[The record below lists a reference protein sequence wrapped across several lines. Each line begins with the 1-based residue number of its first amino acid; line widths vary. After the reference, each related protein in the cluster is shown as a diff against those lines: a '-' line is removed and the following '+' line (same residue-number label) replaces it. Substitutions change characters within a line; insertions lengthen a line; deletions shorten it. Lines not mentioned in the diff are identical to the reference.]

1 MAEMGRSSV
10 AAGRGG
16 YQELHM
22 GHCELE
28 MSIRY
33 PGWED
38 VKEAVGYE
46 SGAGRRYRWDTNVD
60 VISVWL

>member
-1 MAEMGRSSV
+1 MQLVGADIKSSIWDTV
-10 AAGRGG
+10 S
-16 YQELHM
+16 L
-22 GHCELE
+22 
-28 MSIRY
+28 RY
-33 PGWED
+33 PGWGD